1 MDCFEAIV
9 DKWLSDAWLSTHKSA
24 KARRTQLVGVAHHQG
39 NLNVNEYAK
48 KWVCALFS
56 VSCPFII
63 NQLICFMVFLVLIR
77 YFAFHC
83 RRNTIINQCLRD
95 FTHLPW
101 PIRESTKQ

>member
-24 KARRTQLVGVAHHQG
+24 KARRAQMVGVAHHQG

-48 KWVCALFS
+48 KWVCAFLFS

-63 NQLICFMVFLVLIR
+63 TQLICFMPFLFLILNSLLISSNLLL
-77 YFAFHC
+77 H
-83 RRNTIINQCLRD
+83 ILICLR
-95 FTHLPW
+95 
-101 PIRESTKQ
+101 RVGS